1 MHLDVSVFLFTRRIR
16 LSLLAGLLAALAASL
31 CACRAVPGP
40 RPMFRRDLRSYG
52 FPTDTLGRFVGNFTD
67 ISFVSNDLVLIT
79 INTTT
84 FGDAGSQDFDQPDSK
99 LLLFDLSRPDAP
111 TATQMPVRKAKDSVQ
126 SAGNGSFVLLN
137 RAGVQICS
145 RELQCGSAVQTGGPM
160 FLSPQGTRVATGRR
174 EQKVLDGTT
183 LQVLHEFGTNE
194 PKVIPGDGSLLY
206 TQGGKLF
213 VTQAD
218 GADPQYV
225 LDTAGTAVWPEARF
239 LNANT
244 ISAVQSD
251 KSMAIAQVDGKVLG
265 RVPLSRGSF
274 IAEVSTSAAGSR
286 FCFHDA
292 GYTGFNAL
300 LNFFSVDRPFNLERV
315 NVMDASRAKSHF
327 RLWWDPRPYVGGLS
341 RPALSP
347 DGHRVALIRHGFL
360 EVYAIR

>member
-1 MHLDVSVFLFTRRIR
+1 MFLFIRRIR
-16 LSLLAGLLAALAASL
+16 LSLLACLLAAFAVSL
-31 CACRAVPGP
+31 CGCRATPGP
-40 RPMFRRDLRSYG
+40 RPVFRRDLRLFG
-52 FPTDTLGRFVGNFTD
+52 FPTDSLGRIVGNFTD
-67 ISFVSNDLVLIT
+67 ISFVSNGLVLVT

-84 FGDAGSQDFDQPDSK
+84 FGDEGSQDFDQPDSR
-99 LLLFDLSRPDAP
+99 LLLFDLSRRDPP
-111 TATQMPVRKAKDSVQ
+111 TATEMPVRKAQGSVQ

-145 RELQCGSAVQTGGPM
+145 RELQCGAAVQTGGPM
-160 FLSPQGTRVATGRR
+160 FLSPQGTRIAVGRS
-174 EQKVLDGTT
+174 EQKVMDGTT
-183 LQVLHEFGTNE
+183 LQVLNEFGSNE

-206 TQGGKLF
+206 TQNGKLF
-213 VTQAD
+213 LTVAD
-218 GADPQYV
+218 HAEPQTV
-225 LDTAGTAVWPEARF
+225 LETASTGVWPEARF

-251 KSMAIAQVDGKVLG
+251 KSMAVAHIDGKILA

-274 IAEVSTSAAGSR
+274 VAEVSTSAAGSR

-292 GYTGFNAL
+292 GYTGLRAL
-300 LNFFSVDRPFNLERV
+300 LNFFSEEPPFNLERV
-315 NVMDASRAKSHF
+315 NVMDSASGKSHF

-360 EVYAIR
+360 EVYEIR